1 LSGELWSSILNG
13 IFSSAGETL
22 VVRKKVREILFE
34 GYHVNFL
41 NELIGLTTKFGMKM
55 QSPLPNNTFG
65 LFYNKNRT
73 SPGLYSMNTGVRDVM
88 QLKQITSFRNRPKV
102 PHWMGD
108 TCNQLNGTDGSAFH
122 PKVKRDETLYLFNVD
137 LCRSVKHPINVED
150 NDDHTSRKLTLTT
163 FSCLLVFPNQQISLH
178 EV

>member
-1 LSGELWSSILNG
+1 MLSLNWKRPLTVFLSFQGIIEKLSARSEKSPLSGDLLASVLNG
-13 IFSSAGETL
+13 IFTSAGESL

-41 NELIGLTTKFGMKM
+41 NELISLTTKFGMKM

-73 SPGLYSMNTGVRDVM
+73 TPGVYVMNTGVSDVM
-88 QLKQITSFRNRPKV
+88 QLKQISSFRNRPRV
-102 PHWMGD
+102 PHWM
-108 TCNQLNGTDGSAFH
+108 TEYCNQVNGTDGSAFH

-137 LCRSVKHPINVED
+137 LCRSVS
-150 NDDHTSRKLTLTT
+150 TS
-163 FSCLLVFPNQQISLH
+163 
-178 EV
+178 